1 MDKDEKETTSKVL
14 VLDATLQMDDATL
27 ELDLQWI
34 VRTVDDAQHCWP
46 ICRFTRLSE
55 GVLIAYHVRQTA
67 HDEQRDQVHA
77 RFLQLCQ
84 AAGLVE
90 PRLFAVI
97 EDYEWSDRNF
107 ADGIV
112 PSQCPYPVS
121 IAQLIVCYKFKE
133 TLQRSRRGSCGAA
146 IVESLQTAL
155 ARHHAQVPIVLQT
168 WFDPLARRF
177 KGQAVVRPA
186 RKSTL
191 LDLTQ
196 DAFRI
201 KDWLPR
207 CGVVDETIFSRVA
220 LLPQGYATLDAWATA
235 RRAHFSLNEFNALL
249 SQHEGERSTMAAAA
263 MPHVNVQVVE
273 VGLPCETNQ
282 DHACLFVLS
291 GFSGKAEGEQALIT
305 RALGCLH
312 GAVQTLQDATHRPL
326 SELPVADILFVV
338 SANEQL
344 LTAAVAAWRAQR
356 RAGER
361 YPLIVDY
368 NAAAVSLLAQKRG
381 GEGGWFTRD
390 MPRPEVELADLC
402 KMALLLGNSMALPLE
417 QIFTLGRQE
426 IASYLMEGIFAAGR
440 LVPLHVPLQ
449 IFFKNAQWFGPPRGG
464 GALKRTSD
472 VMESGESAVPAKQAG
487 ASYRGGRVLSALLG
501 LYGQAMEIDFDS
513 QYPSI
518 MAEHNIFYTCQT
530 PDTGRFARFLRH
542 WIRQKR
548 LFKQTQQAA
557 LGAASKL
564 KNNVM
569 YGCLGQHNTLIG
581 APTLA
586 AQTTAKGRQYLEEA
600 VDAAQADETIRVI
613 MGHTD
618 SLLLTSHDE
627 DKVRQLCERFAH
639 ETVEGERE
647 QPLTDITLRPV
658 NRYRCSWIISKT
670 HHFSILA
677 HAPDVAQVILP
688 RLFAPWMPTAS
699 EEEATTTRSDVH
711 NRLALAIAEAKKHAV
726 FPGLLNKG
734 MPPAVQFLLLVAHFM
749 VAAAWLEQTLVM
761 DGERR
766 VAWTSTLRAQ
776 YMPAL
781 LEHVPDWI
789 HWIENPHAVSV
800 SSAATKAAASI
811 TQPNDSNYRQWIVH
825 KTLEVFG
832 GQPTGAG
839 YLPVFRNVK
848 SGQFERMGTT
858 FELADIDQQWWLQR
872 VRHTMQTQLARTP
885 GLTNGFVENML
896 LALQEAFG
904 INMAF
909 RPVARL
915 VRMRDL
921 AGGGGTSSSGDADSE
936 EIAEPLRV
944 EAQGLWN
951 DLMSRVAD
959 DPEYSLSLPDAQEVA
974 HSWFSTAS
982 SSAAAAEAM
991 QVDPMAEPDEQEDAT
1006 AGEDLETRLSTWWQT
1021 RFLPHLNEAVTEA
1034 CQPFFIDV
1042 AMENLVRRFDW
1053 QAAVALETTSAPAFA
1068 RAMAEPKAQRA
1079 RDYYRRAMAALMT
1092 LFRLL
1097 LLSSAPSVAAEEEDR
1112 MHTD

>member
-1 MDKDEKETTSKVL
+1 M
-14 VLDATLQMDDATL
+14 
-27 ELDLQWI
+27 
-34 VRTVDDAQHCWP
+34 
-46 ICRFTRLSE
+46 
-55 GVLIAYHVRQTA
+55 
-67 HDEQRDQVHA
+67 
-77 RFLQLCQ
+77 
-84 AAGLVE
+84 
-90 PRLFAVI
+90 
-97 EDYEWSDRNF
+97 
-107 ADGIV
+107 
-112 PSQCPYPVS
+112 
-121 IAQLIVCYKFKE
+121 
-133 TLQRSRRGSCGAA
+133 
-146 IVESLQTAL
+146 
-155 ARHHAQVPIVLQT
+155 
-168 WFDPLARRF
+168 
-177 KGQAVVRPA
+177 
-186 RKSTL
+186 
-191 LDLTQ
+191 
-196 DAFRI
+196 
-201 KDWLPR
+201 
-207 CGVVDETIFSRVA
+207 
-220 LLPQGYATLDAWATA
+220 A
-235 RRAHFSLNEFNALL
+235 RRAHFPLNEFNALL
-249 SQHEGERSTMAAAA
+249 LSPQYQQAAAER
-263 MPHVNVQVVE
+263 MPRLNVQVVE
-273 VGLPCETNQ
+273 VGLPCETNP

-291 GFSGKAEGEQALIT
+291 GFSGKVEGEQALIT

-312 GAVQTLQDATHRPL
+312 GAVQGLQDATHKPL

-356 RAGER
+356 RPLER
-361 YPLIVDY
+361 HPLIVDY

-417 QIFTLGRQE
+417 QMFTLGRQE
-426 IASYLMEGIFAAGR
+426 IASYLMEGIFAAGS
-440 LVPLHVPLQ
+440 LVSLHVPLQ
-449 IFFKNAQWFGPPRGG
+449 SFFRNSQWYGPPRGV
-464 GALKRTSD
+464 LKRTSD
-472 VMESGESAVPAKQAG
+472 VMESGETTPAKQVG

-518 MAEHNIFYTCQT
+518 MAEHTVFYTCQT

-542 WIRQKR
+542 WIKQKR

-581 APTLA
+581 SPSLA

-600 VDAAQADETIRVI
+600 VDAVQADEAIRVI

-627 DKVRQLCERFAH
+627 EKVKQLCERFAR

-647 QPLTDITLRPV
+647 QALTDITLRPV

-670 HHFSILA
+670 HHFSILTN
-677 HAPDVAQVILP
+677 APNLAEVLP
-688 RLFAPWMPTAS
+688 LLFAPWTSEDVAAS
-699 EEEATTTRSDVH
+699 SVH
-711 NRLALAIAEAKKHAV
+711 NRLSVAIGIAKKYAI

-749 VAAAWLEQTLVM
+749 VAAAWLEQPLVL

-766 VAWTSTLRAQ
+766 VAWTSTIRAQ

-781 LEHVPDWI
+781 LCHVPDWI
-789 HWIENPHAVSV
+789 HWIENPHALYV

-825 KTLEVFG
+825 KTLEAFG

-839 YLPVFRNVK
+839 YLPVLRNVK

-858 FELADIDQQWWLQR
+858 FELDDIDQQWWLQR

-885 GLTNGFVENML
+885 GLANGFVENML

-909 RPVARL
+909 RPVTRL

-921 AGGGGTSSSGDADSE
+921 GRSVGGGGGSGGGTSSEAESD

-951 DLMSRVAD
+951 ELIGRAAD
-959 DPEYSLSLPDAQEVA
+959 DADYGLSLPDAQEVA
-974 HSWFSTAS
+974 HSWFAASTT
-982 SSAAAAEAM
+982 AAVEAT
-991 QVDPMAEPDEQEDAT
+991 QQLDPLLAEPDDQDESS
-1006 AGEDLETRLSTWWQT
+1006 GEDLETRLSNWWQT
-1021 RFLPHLNEAVTEA
+1021 RFLPHLNEVTEA

-1042 AMENLVRRFDW
+1042 AMENLVTRFDW
-1053 QAAVALETTSAPAFA
+1053 QAAVTLETTSAPAFA
-1068 RAMAEPKAQRA
+1068 RAMADPKAQRA
-1079 RDYYRRAMAALMT
+1079 RDYYRRANAALMT

-1097 LLSSAPSVAAEEEDR
+1097 LVSVSAAEEAAEEDR